1 MFRSFVSSN
10 TSLFTGAA
18 TVAQSLGL
26 FLPKATASL
35 WIHGTSIEAFQSA
48 RSLIFRLQHQIRPCR
63 WAFTGIDFDTLTWLQ
78 KRYIDDFVYLP
89 PVSVSLSINRFFQSV
104 RPQALVILGS
114 GEGLSKAV
122 FSRACQQNI
131 PIIWTEI
138 DETVI
143 PQLQQLW
150 KAGDL
155 HPANSRF
162 GVQTSL
168 VKEQLQASG
177 IPAPFISVTGSL
189 QYEFPPEPS
198 QPSRNRVCAELGISP
213 ESEIVV
219 APQVHPGEEQLLCEA
234 VRHLRRTR
242 PSIKLAL
249 VVYSDAQL
257 RDIQRLLSRAGMK
270 NHVAGEP
277 GANPESEV
285 VICSTSFDSSVLAYL
300 AQVVIAGG
308 SFVPNARTYNPI
320 AAVQLRKPVVAGPY
334 LTPLTAATRQLLHIS
349 AIQSIDQKTL
359 ADTLEAVLS
368 HPETYQTRLDSAHT
382 FVQNLNGA
390 AGKLFG
396 LIESSLEKPS
406 PQLPA
411 RNRLA
416 PTFRDQIGQSRAW
429 KLLAQPLT
437 RRQIP
442 DLDALRQRLGNP
454 DTILCLGNGPSSED
468 PVVFEVQY
476 DALFRVNHL
485 WQQRG
490 RLIHPDVVF
499 VGTPETLKKVRPCI
513 YGFSSVRK
521 EYGMLLRNLWTSGP
535 QPIEYCTVERLCNFQ
550 EYSRTDKLSNGTLM
564 VMVAA
569 ALRPKRLII
578 GGIDLYRHPDGR
590 YPGDFHAT
598 NNYAPTHDRN
608 IELDVITATLREFP
622 NELVII
628 GDVLHQSLIESGINL
643 GLKKPGPGAEGLGLK
658 TRKLGAIKGMRD
670 EPKG

>member
-1 MFRSFVSSN
+1 MSPVHPNAQTQNMPIFPPQENIMFRSFVSSN
-10 TSLFTGAA
+10 SSLLTGAA
-18 TVAQSLGL
+18 TIAHSLGL
-26 FLPKATASL
+26 FLPKATASI

-48 RSLIFRLQHQIRPCR
+48 RSLIFRLQHHIRPGR
-63 WAFTGIDFDTLTWLQ
+63 WTFTGIDFDTLKWLQ

-89 PVSVSLSINRFFQSV
+89 PVSVSLSTNRFFQSV

-122 FSRACQQNI
+122 FSKACQQNI
-131 PIIWTEI
+131 PVIWTEI
-138 DETVI
+138 DEMVA
-143 PQLQQLW
+143 PQIQQLW

-155 HPANSRF
+155 HPAHSRF

-168 VKEQLQASG
+168 LEEQLQTSG
-177 IPAPFISVTGSL
+177 IPAPFVSVTGSL
-189 QYEFPPEPS
+189 QYEFDPEQS
-198 QPSRNRVCAELGISP
+198 QLSRKRVCAELGILP

-219 APQVHPGEEQLLCEA
+219 APQIHPGEEQILCEA
-234 VRHLRRTR
+234 VRQLRWTR
-242 PSIKLAL
+242 PFIKLVL

-257 RDIQRLLSRAGMK
+257 QEIHRLLSRAGVTA
-270 NHVAGEP
+270 HVAGEP
-277 GANPESEV
+277 GTTPDSEV
-285 VICSTSFDSSVLAYL
+285 VICPTSFDSSVLTYQ
-300 AQVVIAGG
+300 AQVVLVGG
-308 SFVPNARTYNPI
+308 SFVPNARTHNPI

-334 LTPLTAATRQLLHIS
+334 LTPLVAATRQLLHVS
-349 AIQSIDQKTL
+349 VIQSIDQKTL
-359 ADTLEAVLS
+359 TDTVEAVLS
-368 HPETYQTRLDSAHT
+368 HPETYQPRLDSAHT
-382 FVQNLNGA
+382 FVRNLNGA

-396 LIESSLEKPS
+396 LIQSSVEKSS

-411 RNRLA
+411 RNKLA
-416 PTFRDQIGQSRAW
+416 PTVRDQIGQSRAW

-437 RRQIP
+437 KRRIP

-454 DTILCLGNGPSSED
+454 ETILCLGNGPSSED
-468 PVVFEVQY
+468 PAVFDVQY

-490 RLIHPDVVF
+490 RLVHPDVVF
-499 VGTPETLKKVRPCI
+499 VGTPDTLKKVRPCI

-521 EYGMLLRNLWTSGP
+521 EYGMLLRNLWTSGL
-535 QPIEYCTVERLCNFQ
+535 QPIAYCTVERLCNFQ

-590 YPGDFHAT
+590 YPGDFHAS
-598 NNYAPTHDRN
+598 NNYAPVHDRN
-608 IELDVITATLREFP
+608 TELDVITTTLRDFP

-628 GDVLHQSLIESGINL
+628 GDVLRQSLIQSGINI
-643 GLKKPGPGAEGLGLK
+643 G
-658 TRKLGAIKGMRD
+658 RKNQG
-670 EPKG
+670 